1 MTERQKQV
9 LDLYEK
15 GYKQYEI
22 ANILGV
28 HKSTISRTM
37 RRAIRVKC
45 PFSSNCLECWLE
57 DCAIKDE
64 YAYMLNNENIDFRK
78 VRKEE

>member
-15 GYKQYEI
+15 GYKQYHI
-22 ANILGV
+22 AKILGV
-28 HKSTISRTM
+28 NKSTISRTLK
-37 RRAIRVKC
+37 RAYRVKC
-45 PFSSNCLECWLE
+45 PFSPNCLECWFD

-64 YAYMLNNENIDFRK
+64 YAYLVNNDDINFRK
-78 VRKEE
+78 RRKEE